1 MLPSPTVATPVSP
14 NFGKHQHQY
23 SSTSVNGNTEVST
36 VQPISLRQ
44 GRGARLSFLGGR
56 KKDSISGA
64 PPSSHGE
71 PIISPSTASGESN
84 KTHESSS
91 GGVGHRLSFFR
102 SPPSFENHHPPT
114 AYAVPSSISN
124 GTQSNGPLS
133 KSGTEGSDWV
143 TDSGGGSRAS
153 YDTHMLSNP
162 ASSELIA
169 KEREASGGAG
179 TPRLGGV
186 KKRLSILRL
195 GKRAGRS
202 NTMGAVS
209 EE

>member
-1 MLPSPTVATPVSP
+1 MLPSPTSPTPVSP

-23 SSTSVNGNTEVST
+23 SSTSVNGNAEVST
-36 VQPISLRQ
+36 VQPVSLRQ

-56 KKDSISGA
+56 KKDSVQSPPL
-64 PPSSHGE
+64 PPSSNGE
-71 PIISPSTASGESN
+71 PTMSSSTVSGESA
-84 KTHESSS
+84 KGHEPA
-91 GGVGHRLSFFR
+91 GGHGHRLSFFR
-102 SPPSFENHHPPT
+102 SPPSFENQQP
-114 AYAVPSSISN
+114 AYGVPSSVSN
-124 GTQSNGPLS
+124 GTQQSNGPLT

-153 YDTHMLSNP
+153 HDTHVVSNAP
-162 ASSELIA
+162 SSDLIA

-179 TPRLGGV
+179 TPKLGGM
-186 KKRLSILRL
+186 KKRLSLLKL
-195 GKRAGRS
+195 GKRTMRS